1 MKKIIKQ
8 YQEKGSVVIG
18 YARVSSIDN
27 RQELGLE
34 VQKEA
39 LSFCDKL
46 YIEKESG
53 GNQERDHNFKKLSNS
68 PKNVPTVA

>member
-8 YQEKGSVVIG
+8 YQEKGTVVIG
-18 YARVSSIDN
+18 YARVSSRDN

-39 LSFCDKL
+39 LHFCDRL
-46 YIEKESG
+46 YM
-53 GNQERDHNFKKLSNS
+53 ERNREVIKTAHNFKSYQASQSLC
-68 PKNVPTVA
+68 